1 MLSIENTIKIT
12 KDINWINYY
21 RLCYSPAFQRLRR
34 RLSHHS
40 QMLFVSLLA
49 QPCYI
54 YLEAE
59 FDDGKFS
66 VEFKSGCHQTGAP
79 LQVTLTP
86 NIYGA
91 PALVFTK
98 TVAVEDKGE
107 VDVDFTCA
115 DTAPYNP
122 SCDAI
127 LDALRTN
134 ITGTI
139 VISDL
144 ADPLANPAETF
155 QNVFIDVDYNA
166 DELTSQQIGIIVGCS
181 VASVGLIIVI
191 ICVACHVSKKRAA
204 KKLPL
209 LDTYHIHQPPVQ
221 QLGVMPMMVNIPIGS
236 L

>member
-1 MLSIENTIKIT
+1 
-12 KDINWINYY
+12 
-21 RLCYSPAFQRLRR
+21 
-34 RLSHHS
+34 
-40 QMLFVSLLA
+40 MLFVSLLA

-59 FDDGKFS
+59 LDDGKFS

-91 PALVFTK
+91 PALVFSK

-155 QNVFIDVDYNA
+155 QYVFIDVDYKKGK
-166 DELTSQQIGIIVGCS
+166 LTNQQIGIIVGCS
-181 VASVGLIIVI
+181 VAGIVLIIV
-191 ICVACHVSKKRAA
+191 VVSVSCYFFFNYAA
-204 KKLPL
+204 G
-209 LDTYHIHQPPVQ
+209 QFQ
-221 QLGVMPMMVNIPIGS
+221 S
-236 L
+236 

>member
-1 MLSIENTIKIT
+1 
-12 KDINWINYY
+12 
-21 RLCYSPAFQRLRR
+21 
-34 RLSHHS
+34 
-40 QMLFVSLLA
+40 MLFVSLLA
-49 QPCYI
+49 QTCYI

-59 FDDGKFS
+59 LDNGKFS

-144 ADPLANPAETF
+144 ADPFSITDETF
-155 QNVFIDVDYNA
+155 KNVFISTGYKN
-166 DELTSQQIGIIVGCS
+166 DELTSQQIGLIIGCS
-181 VASVGLIIVI
+181 VIAIVLVI
-191 ICVACHVSKKRAA
+191 VAVSCYFLGKRAA
-204 KKLPL
+204 TNQPL
-209 LDTYHIHQPPVQ
+209 LNVYSQSPVQ
-221 QLGVMPMMVNIPIGS
+221 KIEIIPSTITQVTGPIDS
-236 L
+236 W

>member
-1 MLSIENTIKIT
+1 
-12 KDINWINYY
+12 
-21 RLCYSPAFQRLRR
+21 
-34 RLSHHS
+34 
-40 QMLFVSLLA
+40 MLFVSLLA

-59 FDDGKFS
+59 LDDGKFS

-107 VDVDFTCA
+107 VDVEFTCA

-144 ADPLANPAETF
+144 ADPFSITDESF
-155 QNVFIDVDYNA
+155 KNVSISTGYKN
-166 DELTSQQIGIIVGCS
+166 DELTSQQIGIIIGCS
-181 VASVGLIIVI
+181 VIAIVI
-191 ICVACHVSKKRAA
+191 VIVAVSCYFLGKRAA
-204 KKLPL
+204 MNQPL
-209 LDTYHIHQPPVQ
+209 LNVYSQSPVQ
-221 QLGVMPMMVNIPIGS
+221 KIEIIPSAVTQVTGPIDS
-236 L
+236 W